1 MPASS
6 SVGGG
11 VRHRRATE
19 YDHLLKVILVGDEG
33 AGKSSLM
40 QRYTDNVFQFSYVST
55 IGVDFKIRTL
65 ELDVDDVLARV
76 KVQMWDT
83 AGQERFHSI
92 TSSFYRGADAVVVVY
107 DVGCTR
113 SFQHTAKWLNACTS
127 VCEDKGLLKVLVG
140 NKADLAL
147 AGQPRVRRLVTTEE
161 GEAMAMEK
169 GMLFYETSA
178 KDDHNV
184 GRVFE
189 DLTRFYVQ
197 RQRRAQASKGKSHHR
212 AADSLR
218 NLRRAEADATGDG
231 GGCWARLLRM
241 FSARA
246 TGSSTASVSVS
257 AASRGVRAAVVT
269 PSFAH

>member
-1 MPASS
+1 MDSNL
-6 SVGGG
+6 
-11 VRHRRATE
+11 RYRRAKE

-65 ELDVDDVLARV
+65 ELDVDGVQARV

-107 DVGCTR
+107 DVGCIR

-127 VCEDKGLLKVLVG
+127 VCEDKDLLKVLVG
-140 NKADLAL
+140 NKADLEH
-147 AGQPRVRRLVTTEE
+147 AGQPRVKRLVTAEE
-161 GEAMAMEK
+161 GEAMAMER

-184 GRVFE
+184 GRLFE
-189 DLTRFYVQ
+189 DLTRCYVQ
-197 RQRRAQASKGKSHHR
+197 QQRQISHTQTSKENSRHLI
-212 AADSLR
+212 DSSQR
-218 NLRRAEADATGDG
+218 NLRHAEADATGNG
-231 GGCWARLLRM
+231 SGCWARLLRM
-241 FSARA
+241 FSTR
-246 TGSSTASVSVS
+246 STSLSAGTVSES
-257 AASRGVRAAVVT
+257 AASRGLRAAVVT